1 MDMESTKERRSIL
14 ILDDDTIQARVLSH
28 KLMQLGYEI
37 AAVTFTGAE
46 AIVCAKRKQ
55 PDIVLLDI
63 NLHGQ
68 AINGIEVGNTIRE
81 LNEEVIL
88 IYITAYASNENFKQ
102 ALDSTPNAFINK
114 PYDMRT
120 LDRQIELAIN
130 QVSRSKGIT
139 KEEVLSDEKSL
150 PKDFRILCFPNYL
163 KIKEAEGYSDWSI
176 EDIYYLEA
184 DGAYTNLKASHQKV
198 TLAIGLGKIE
208 EKLLNFPYSIL
219 ARIHHKF
226 LVNMAHI
233 ETLDVRPKSG
243 GEIKMT
249 DGRRLSVS
257 RGYAEAFWQRYFDC
271 LLYTSPSP
279 RD

>member
-1 MDMESTKERRSIL
+1 MKMEATKEIRSVL

-28 KLMQLGYEI
+28 KLLQLGYEI

-68 AINGIEVGNTIRE
+68 AINGIEVGNTIRKIKE
-81 LNEEVIL
+81 DVIL

-102 ALDSTPNAFINK
+102 ALDSTPNAFIKK

-130 QVSRSKGIT
+130 QVLRNKVAI
-139 KEEVLSDEKSL
+139 KEEASNERPL
-150 PKDFRILCFPNYL
+150 PKDFRILYFSNYL
-163 KIKEAEGYSDWSI
+163 KIKENNGYKDWFI
-176 EDIYYLEA
+176 KDIYYLEA
-184 DGAYTNLKASHQKV
+184 NGAYTNLKASHQKT

-208 EKLLNFPYSIL
+208 EKLLAFPYPIM

-233 ETLDVRPKSG
+233 QTLDVRPKSG
-243 GEIKMT
+243 GIIKMT
-249 DGRRLSVS
+249 DGRKLGVS
-257 RGYAEAFWQRYFDC
+257 RGYAESFWKRYMSHFGR
-271 LLYTSPSP
+271 TP
-279 RD
+279 